1 MVNSRILEHDKPYR
15 FHMRENRLIH
25 FALTAYGKA
34 KLAKGKATI
43 AAYKAANS
51 GAGSPTGSSG
61 AQGYT
66 GSVNTSKS
74 NGSSES
80 ASTFKGDSFSLTS
93 GGGDVVTSDSN
104 TKTMS
109 GSSSGPTS
117 SNQPGSTGFS
127 SSGSGSSGSGS
138 GTVQGDTVGLQTE
151 SNAYGTQQ
159 GGPNVPMGG
168 VNLGTDSFGL
178 SGDYQPALDVIGGTQ
193 GVYDDQLQTNMDQ
206 LEINY
211 DALLNTYDTQE
222 SQALEGLQYDEESG
236 TFTGL
241 SNTET
246 NRIKTPYDE
255 AILGQQIAQAG
266 QLTDLSLAQA
276 QTAMELQKQR
286 REAVEKT
293 EENLLVTRT
302 FAGLSGAFGSSAVF
316 NKLQKTEMAG
326 QQILRD
332 ISDKQNM
339 YTQYY
344 SDKTSQIKAT
354 YDLGIASL
362 QRQVAEQLNTRYTD
376 LVNKVDEVR
385 FNKALSGRQQLVDIQ
400 KAQQDYNLNSLDLAG
415 KTADIMIQYNQAL
428 RGAEEKAEAEDLAI
442 RDEVG
447 DGILNVY
454 DTLVPGFVPSP
465 GKVAEFTKT
474 IYEGLKLYKETG
486 GREGYAN
493 MQAGLADLMTA
504 IKSNT
509 AVFNRYNPAMQPKK
523 GAGAES
529 GRLKLTNAQAF
540 NYYKLT
546 GNTATYV
553 DEISQEDAKTV
564 GIESGTTKQ
573 PTNSWMNLLNNMTE
587 IPDDPMAD

>member
-1 MVNSRILEHDKPYR
+1 MQ
-15 FHMRENRLIH
+15 ENRLI
-25 FALTAYGKA
+25 FATEAG
-34 KLAKGKATI
+34 LAKKAASQRAAKARREAISSGKGKDAVMAAGQ
-43 AAYKAANS
+43 AAYS
-51 GAGSPTGSSG
+51 GGTPAKPNTWTSMGSSG
-61 AQGYT
+61 AY
-66 GSVNTSKS
+66 
-74 NGSSES
+74 SES
-80 ASTFKGDSFSLTS
+80 GTES
-93 GGGDVVTSDSN
+93 
-104 TKTMS
+104 MS
-109 GSSSGPTS
+109 GSVG
-117 SNQPGSTGFS
+117 G
-127 SSGSGSSGSGS
+127 GSGGNTPSPSYGGGSGVSSTSGS
-138 GTVQGDTVGLQTE
+138 GTVQGDAVGLQTE
-151 SNAYGTQQ
+151 SNGYGNQQ

-193 GVYDDQLQTNMDQ
+193 GVYNDQLKTNMDQ

-211 DALLNTYDTQE
+211 DALLNTYDTAE
-222 SQALEGLQYDEESG
+222 KQALEGLQYDEESG

-241 SNTET
+241 SSGEVS
-246 NRIKTPYDE
+246 RIKTPYDE

-293 EENLLVTRT
+293 EESLLVTRT

-428 RGAEEKAEAEDLAI
+428 RGAEQQAEAEDLAI

-447 DGILNVY
+447 NGILNVY

-465 GKVAEFTKT
+465 GKVAEATKL

-493 MQAGLADLMTA
+493 MQAAMADMMMA
-504 IKSNT
+504 IRSNA
-509 AVFNRYNPAMQPKK
+509 AVFSKYNPTEQGFRKAAAKSSTTVEDGDGFNKPGGGDGGIGGSLFSLLGK
-523 GAGAES
+523 
-529 GRLKLTNAQAF
+529 AF
-540 NYYKLT
+540 PSLG
-546 GNTATYV
+546 GNTSEGYF
-553 DEISQEDAKTV
+553 
-564 GIESGTTKQ
+564 G
-573 PTNSWMNLLNNMTE
+573 
-587 IPDDPMAD
+587 